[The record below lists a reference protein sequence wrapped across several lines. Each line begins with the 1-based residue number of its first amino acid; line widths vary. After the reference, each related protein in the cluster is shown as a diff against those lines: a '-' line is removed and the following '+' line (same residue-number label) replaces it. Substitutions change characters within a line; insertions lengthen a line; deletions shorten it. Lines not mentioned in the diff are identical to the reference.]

1 MRSSSNLGI
10 KAWETDRSQN
20 KEQKRNSGNC
30 PGELKVV
37 GIGPG
42 SPDYLCAQAREAVLE
57 AEVVVGYKG
66 YIALLQ
72 PDFLQGKLVISTGM
86 KGEIERC
93 WKAIDAAIEG
103 KNTVVVSSGDP
114 GIYGMAG
121 LVLELLEE
129 RNLTAQIDLEV
140 IPGIP
145 ALSAGAALLGAPL
158 MHDFAVIS
166 LSDLMTPF
174 EIIEQRVRAAATSD
188 FVLVLYNPRSRSRSW
203 QLGRALDIIREYRS
217 GSTPVGIARNVSR
230 TNEQITITT
239 VSQIDCAE
247 VDMGSTV
254 IIGNSRTRLIGG
266 KMVTPRGY
274 LERYDIEKLQEG
286 RKK

>member
-1 MRSSSNLGI
+1 
-10 KAWETDRSQN
+10 
-20 KEQKRNSGNC
+20 
-30 PGELKVV
+30 
-37 GIGPG
+37 
-42 SPDYLCAQAREAVLE
+42 LE
-57 AEVVVGYKG
+57 AEVVVGYKA

-72 PDFLQGKLVISTGM
+72 PDFLQGKIIISTGM
-86 KGEIERC
+86 KGEIDRC
-93 WKAIDAAIEG
+93 WKAIDTAIEG

-121 LVLELLEE
+121 LLLELLEE
-129 RNLTAQIDLEV
+129 RNLTTQIDLEV

-145 ALSAGAALLGAPL
+145 ALSAGASLLGAPL

-166 LSDLMTPF
+166 LSDLLTPF
-174 EIIEQRVRAAATSD
+174 EIIEQRVRAAAMSD

-203 QLGRALDIIREYRS
+203 QLGRALEIIREYRN
-217 GSTPVGIARNVSR
+217 GSTPVGIARNVAR
-230 TNEQITITT
+230 TDEQAAITT
-239 VSQIDCAE
+239 VSRIDCAE

-274 LERYDIEKLQEG
+274 LERYGMKNGET
-286 RKK
+286 